1 MHFKRKQKFYSL
13 MFVFVLLLSFVTSG
27 FAPVAIQATEDEQL
41 TTEIDTFDLSIMH
54 LNDTHARVDDYPK
67 LVTAVKDFRS
77 ENPDSLLLHA
87 GDVFSGTLYF
97 NEFRGQ
103 ADLALLNLM
112 GIDAFTFG
120 NHEFD
125 LGINEGGHQSLA
137 EFIQKA
143 NFPFL
148 GTNVD
153 FSKDPFVSDLETG
166 EFVARDANAGEVFKG
181 IVKEVNGEEVGI
193 FGLTTED
200 TVAISSVM
208 EVKFENFVTAA
219 EKAVEAFEAAGINKI
234 IAVNHIGYDSALE
247 VGNDLRLAREVDGID
262 VIVGGHS
269 HTELSDAVLIEKED
283 QAPTVIVQAGQY
295 AEHLGTLNVSFDDA
309 GEIISVANEL
319 VAVADLAADGEAVEV
334 LAEYK
339 ERIDQISQES
349 IGAEALKELA
359 NPRQGDG
366 NLDSVRANETELGNL
381 ITDAMLAKAKEKFP
395 ETVIAFQN
403 GGGIRAS
410 IAKGDITVGDVMTV
424 LPFGNDPV
432 IATLTGQEIKN
443 ILEFSV
449 RQAPNENGGFL
460 HVSGMQFYFD
470 STKEVG
476 NRIVKM
482 SIDQAGVLTEI
493 DLDTEYL
500 VTTNNFTGQGGD
512 GFETF
517 ANAHAEG
524 RVRDIGEI
532 DWEQLRDYMVEETY
546 LNGIVDPV
554 REGRII
560 DLQGEELPGETE
572 EPGEHD
578 PDTDPKPRPKPK
590 PEPEPEPE
598 PQPKPEDKQD
608 EVPRLPLQPT
618 APKPVD
624 VTEENLT
631 DYYQT
636 ETNKV
641 TVEGATDTDSAAT
654 TETDRDGT
662 TLPATAIPLYNYL
675 ALGILLMGIG
685 AVMIVIKRKRA

>member
-219 EKAVEAFEAAGINKI
+219 EKAVEVFEAAEINKI
-234 IAVNHIGYDSALE
+234 IAVNHIGYDSAPE
-247 VGNDLRLAREVDGID
+247 VGNDLRLAREVNGW
-262 VIVGGHS
+262 
-269 HTELSDAVLIEKED
+269 
-283 QAPTVIVQAGQY
+283 QY
-295 AEHLGTLNVSFDDA
+295 
-309 GEIISVANEL
+309 
-319 VAVADLAADGEAVEV
+319 
-334 LAEYK
+334 
-339 ERIDQISQES
+339 
-349 IGAEALKELA
+349 
-359 NPRQGDG
+359 
-366 NLDSVRANETELGNL
+366 
-381 ITDAMLAKAKEKFP
+381 
-395 ETVIAFQN
+395 
-403 GGGIRAS
+403 
-410 IAKGDITVGDVMTV
+410 
-424 LPFGNDPV
+424 
-432 IATLTGQEIKN
+432 
-443 ILEFSV
+443 
-449 RQAPNENGGFL
+449 
-460 HVSGMQFYFD
+460 
-470 STKEVG
+470 
-476 NRIVKM
+476 
-482 SIDQAGVLTEI
+482 
-493 DLDTEYL
+493 
-500 VTTNNFTGQGGD
+500 
-512 GFETF
+512 
-517 ANAHAEG
+517 
-524 RVRDIGEI
+524 
-532 DWEQLRDYMVEETY
+532 
-546 LNGIVDPV
+546 
-554 REGRII
+554 
-560 DLQGEELPGETE
+560 
-572 EPGEHD
+572 
-578 PDTDPKPRPKPK
+578 
-590 PEPEPEPE
+590 
-598 PQPKPEDKQD
+598 
-608 EVPRLPLQPT
+608 
-618 APKPVD
+618 
-624 VTEENLT
+624 
-631 DYYQT
+631 
-636 ETNKV
+636 
-641 TVEGATDTDSAAT
+641 
-654 TETDRDGT
+654 
-662 TLPATAIPLYNYL
+662 
-675 ALGILLMGIG
+675 
-685 AVMIVIKRKRA
+685 